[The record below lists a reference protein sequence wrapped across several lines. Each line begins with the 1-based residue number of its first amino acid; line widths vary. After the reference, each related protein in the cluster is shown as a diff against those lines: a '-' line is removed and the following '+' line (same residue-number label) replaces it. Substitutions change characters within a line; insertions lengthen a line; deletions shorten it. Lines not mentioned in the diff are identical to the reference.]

1 MRDNELLCEIEI
13 LENRVCRLEMEKMDM
28 MFANGKNKKKLKLK
42 TDTIKKQNVK
52 LKKLQH
58 QLDHQKAR
66 IEELE
71 GQFAYECEC
80 NKQFVQLQKMWN
92 ELKEWVGDNII
103 ENNDSVDPLS
113 TKIEQLFITGKLA
126 SFENIKNK
134 MQELE
139 QGEKDVED

>member
-1 MRDNELLCEIEI
+1 
-13 LENRVCRLEMEKMDM
+13 
-28 MFANGKNKKKLKLK
+28 
-42 TDTIKKQNVK
+42 
-52 LKKLQH
+52 
-58 QLDHQKAR
+58 
-66 IEELE
+66 
-71 GQFAYECEC
+71 
-80 NKQFVQLQKMWN
+80 MWN

-139 QGEKDVED
+139 QGEKDVKD